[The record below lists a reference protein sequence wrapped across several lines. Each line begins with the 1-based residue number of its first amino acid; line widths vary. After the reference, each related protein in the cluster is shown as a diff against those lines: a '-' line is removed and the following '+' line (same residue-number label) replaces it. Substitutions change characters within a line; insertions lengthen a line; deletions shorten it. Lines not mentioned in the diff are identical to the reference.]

1 MGPREQRVRHKYVS
15 LMIEDKN
22 ERTRA
27 ILWMLQDV
35 DPSMP
40 IGQALGYLKA
50 VEAELTRQERAKAPW
65 IEAGHISAGHI
76 SIGGSGL
83 IAGTSS
89 KPLRW
94 LETE

>member
-1 MGPREQRVRHKYVS
+1 
-15 LMIEDKN
+15 MIEDKN

-40 IGQALGYLKA
+40 VSQVLGYLKA
-50 VEAELTRQERAKAPW
+50 VEAELARQERAKAPW

-76 SIGGSGL
+76 SIAGSGL
-83 IAGTSS
+83 IASTGS
-89 KPLRW
+89 KPLTW
-94 LETE
+94 FETK